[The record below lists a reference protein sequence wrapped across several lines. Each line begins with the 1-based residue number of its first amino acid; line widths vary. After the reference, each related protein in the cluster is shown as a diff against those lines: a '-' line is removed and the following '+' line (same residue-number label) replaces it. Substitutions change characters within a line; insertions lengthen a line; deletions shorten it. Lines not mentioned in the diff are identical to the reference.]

1 MLDGTTFIPLYSCVS
16 SISQHPSCGSMGKL
30 VNPFA
35 SHAKDP
41 RFEPEWNHVC
51 VLFCLLFLL
60 FQEGEITE
68 VRKQKQEKLIDFDF
82 VC

>member
-1 MLDGTTFIPLYSCVS
+1 
-16 SISQHPSCGSMGKL
+16 MGKL

-41 RFEPEWNHVC
+41 RFEPEWNHVL

-60 FQEGEITE
+60 FQQKELTE
-68 VRKQKQEKLIDFDF
+68 VSKTHRLRLCLYDLPLNFTYSMGIPELALCARGLR
-82 VC
+82 V